1 MEIYPE
7 VTEKLIGIIKIMTSG
22 SLQTVTEICGEFIDQ
37 FPPEHDSL
45 ELTFTP
51 SSRPIKQR
59 WRNNRLSAHFV
70 ADYLSSFL
78 PMDAQDASKKRIKQS
93 KGVVSYVA
101 NELLENAI
109 KFNKDDTNYK
119 VKFGI
124 HFICD
129 TEVTAVIFATNT
141 ATSEGANKFKEFI
154 KEILA
159 SDPNELYLQQ
169 LEKNAESESDS
180 SGLGLLTMIND
191 YSAKI
196 GCKFEPRAE
205 SDTIA
210 VTTVVQITV

>member
-1 MEIYPE
+1 
-7 VTEKLIGIIKIMTSG
+7 MTSG
-22 SLQTVTEICGEFIDQ
+22 SLTTVTQIFGDFIQQ

-78 PMDAQDASKKRIKQS
+78 PVDEDDASSEKRIKQS
-93 KGVVSYVA
+93 KGAVSYVA

-109 KFNKDDTNYK
+109 KFTDDTSSYK

-124 HFICD
+124 HFIEEV
-129 TEVTAVIFATNT
+129 EVTAVIFASNC
-141 ATSEGANKFKEFI
+141 AKSEVANKLQEFI
-154 KEILA
+154 KELLS
-159 SDPNELYLQQ
+159 SDPNDLYLEQ
-169 LEKNAESESDS
+169 LEKNAETESET

-196 GCKFEPRAE
+196 GWRFE
-205 SDTIA
+205 TIPGNVDA
-210 VTTVVQITV
+210 ILVTTVAQITV

>member
-1 MEIYPE
+1 
-7 VTEKLIGIIKIMTSG
+7 MTQG
-22 SLQTVTEICGEFIDQ
+22 SLKTVTQIFGDFIDQ
-37 FPPEHDSL
+37 FPPDRDSL

-59 WRNNRLSAHFV
+59 WRNNLLSAHFV

-78 PMDAQDASKKRIKQS
+78 PVDAQDASTEKRIKQS
-93 KGVVSYVA
+93 KGAVSYVA

-109 KFNKDDTNYK
+109 KFNKDDANYK

-124 HFICD
+124 HFIGE
-129 TEVTAVIFATNT
+129 TEVTAVILASNSVTQ
-141 ATSEGANKFKEFI
+141 EGANKLKEFI
-154 KEILA
+154 EEILA

-169 LEKNAESESDS
+169 LEKNAESESET

-196 GCKFEPRAE
+196 GWKFEPRPDSPE
-205 SDTIA
+205 TIA

>member
-1 MEIYPE
+1 
-7 VTEKLIGIIKIMTSG
+7 MTSG
-22 SLQTVTEICGEFIDQ
+22 SLQTVTEICGELIDK

-78 PMDAQDASKKRIKQS
+78 PMDAEDASSKKRIKQS

-109 KFNKDDTNYK
+109 KVNKDDTNYK
-119 VKFGI
+119 VRFGI
-124 HFICD
+124 HFICG
-129 TEVTAVIFATNT
+129 TEVTAVIFASNT
-141 ATSEGANKFKEFI
+141 VNSERANKFKEFI

-169 LEKNAESESDS
+169 LEKNAESESDT

-196 GCKFEPRAE
+196 GWKFEPRPE

-210 VTTVVQITV
+210 VTTVVQIRV

>member
-1 MEIYPE
+1 
-7 VTEKLIGIIKIMTSG
+7 MTSG
-22 SLQTVTEICGEFIDQ
+22 SLQTVTEICGEFIDK

-78 PMDAQDASKKRIKQS
+78 PMDAEDASSKKRIKQS

-124 HFICD
+124 HFICG
-129 TEVTAVIFATNT
+129 TEVTAVIFASNT
-141 ATSEGANKFKEFI
+141 VNSEAANKFKEFI
-154 KEILA
+154 KELLA
-159 SDPNELYLQQ
+159 SDPNEFYLQQ
-169 LEKNAESESDS
+169 IEKNAESESDS

-196 GCKFEPRAE
+196 GWKFEPRAE

-210 VTTVVQITV
+210 VTTVVQIRV

>member
-1 MEIYPE
+1 
-7 VTEKLIGIIKIMTSG
+7 MTSS
-22 SLQTVTEICGEFIDQ
+22 SLQTVTQIFGDFIEQ
-37 FPPEHDSL
+37 FPPELDSL

-51 SSRPIKQR
+51 SSRPLKHR

-78 PMDAQDASKKRIKQS
+78 PVDEQDASSEKRIKES
-93 KGVVSYVA
+93 KGAVSYVA

-109 KFNKDDTNYK
+109 KFSDDTFHYK

-124 HFICD
+124 HFIGETD
-129 TEVTAVIFATNT
+129 VIAVIFATNC
-141 ATSEGANKFKEFI
+141 ANYEKINKLQAFI
-154 KEILA
+154 KELLS

-169 LEKNAESESDS
+169 LEKNAETESET

-196 GCKFEPRAE
+196 GWKFE
-205 SDTIA
+205 TIPDCEDKMA
-210 VTTVVQITV
+210 VTTVAQITV

>member
-1 MEIYPE
+1 
-7 VTEKLIGIIKIMTSG
+7 MTSG
-22 SLQTVTEICGEFIDQ
+22 SLQTVTQIFGEFIDQ

-78 PMDAQDASKKRIKQS
+78 PVDEEDASSEKRIKQS
-93 KGVVSYVA
+93 KGAVSYVA

-109 KFNKDDTNYK
+109 KFTDDTSSYK
-119 VKFGI
+119 VRFGI
-124 HFICD
+124 HFIED
-129 TEVTAVIFATNT
+129 IDVIAVIFATNY
-141 ATSEGANKFKEFI
+141 AKSETANKLHEFI
-154 KEILA
+154 KELLS
-159 SDPNELYLQQ
+159 SDDPTELYLQQ
-169 LEKNAESESDS
+169 LEKNAETDSET

-196 GCKFEPRAE
+196 GWRFE
-205 SDTIA
+205 TIPDSLDSIL
-210 VTTVVQITV
+210 VTTVAQISV

>member
-1 MEIYPE
+1 MLSIAG
-7 VTEKLIGIIKIMTSG
+7 VKIITHD
-22 SLQTVTEICGEFIDQ
+22 SLKTVTQIFGDFIDQ

-59 WRNNRLSAHFV
+59 WRNNLLSAHFV

-78 PMDAQDASKKRIKQS
+78 PVDAQDAIREKRIKQS
-93 KGVVSYVA
+93 KGAVSYVA

-109 KFNKDDTNYK
+109 KFNKDDANYK

-124 HFICD
+124 HFIGKS
-129 TEVTAVIFATNT
+129 EVTAVIFASN
-141 ATSEGANKFKEFI
+141 SVNQEGANKLDEFI
-154 KEILA
+154 QQVLA

-169 LEKNAESESDS
+169 LEKSAESESET

-196 GCKFEPRAE
+196 GWKFEPKSD
-205 SDTIA
+205 SDTIV

>member
-1 MEIYPE
+1 
-7 VTEKLIGIIKIMTSG
+7 MTSG
-22 SLQTVTEICGEFIDQ
+22 SLQTVTEIWGEFIDQ
-37 FPPEHDSL
+37 FPPEHDCL

-78 PMDAQDASKKRIKQS
+78 PMDAEDASSKKRIKQS

-124 HFICD
+124 HFICG
-129 TEVTAVIFATNT
+129 TEVTAVIFASNT
-141 ATSEGANKFKEFI
+141 VTSEGANKFKEFI
-154 KEILA
+154 KKILA

-169 LEKNAESESDS
+169 LEKNAESESES

-196 GCKFEPRAE
+196 GWKFDPRAE

-210 VTTVVQITV
+210 VTTVVQIRV

>member
-1 MEIYPE
+1 
-7 VTEKLIGIIKIMTSG
+7 MTSG
-22 SLQTVTEICGEFIDQ
+22 SLQTVTQIFGEFIDQ
-37 FPPEHDSL
+37 FPPDHDSL

-78 PMDAQDASKKRIKQS
+78 PVDEQDASSEKRIKQS
-93 KGVVSYVA
+93 KGAVSYVA

-109 KFNKDDTNYK
+109 KFTDDTSSYK

-124 HFICD
+124 HFIED
-129 TEVTAVIFATNT
+129 IDVIAVIFATNY
-141 ATSEGANKFKEFI
+141 AKSETANKLHEFI
-154 KEILA
+154 KELL
-159 SDPNELYLQQ
+159 SSDDPNELYLQQ
-169 LEKNAESESDS
+169 LEKNAETDSET

-196 GCKFEPRAE
+196 GWRFETRPD
-205 SDTIA
+205 SLDTVL
-210 VTTVVQITV
+210 VTTVAQIIV

>member
-1 MEIYPE
+1 
-7 VTEKLIGIIKIMTSG
+7 MTDG
-22 SLQTVTEICGEFIDQ
+22 SLKTVTQIFGDFIDQ

-45 ELTFTP
+45 ELTLTP

-78 PMDAQDASKKRIKQS
+78 PVDEEDASSEKRIKQS
-93 KGVVSYVA
+93 KGAVSYVA

-109 KFNKDDTNYK
+109 KFTDDDSCYK

-124 HFICD
+124 HFIGE
-129 TEVTAVIFATNT
+129 TEVIAVIFATNC
-141 ATSEGANKFKEFI
+141 AKSEMVNKLQGFI
-154 KEILA
+154 KELH
-159 SDPNELYLQQ
+159 SCDPNELYLQQ
-169 LEKNAESESDS
+169 VEKNAETDSET

-196 GCKFEPRAE
+196 GWRFETIPDC
-205 SDTIA
+205 SDKMT
-210 VTTVVQITV
+210 VTTVAQIAV

>member
-1 MEIYPE
+1 
-7 VTEKLIGIIKIMTSG
+7 MTSG
-22 SLQTVTEICGEFIDQ
+22 SLQTMTEIFGEFIDK

-59 WRNNRLSAHFV
+59 WRNNRVSAHFV

-78 PMDAQDASKKRIKQS
+78 PVDEQDASSEKRIKQS
-93 KGVVSYVA
+93 KGAVSYIA

-109 KFNKDDTNYK
+109 KFTDDDCNYK

-124 HFICD
+124 HFIGEAD
-129 TEVTAVIFATNT
+129 VIAVIFATNYVQQP
-141 ATSEGANKFKEFI
+141 AAKKLQEFI
-154 KEILA
+154 VELLN
-159 SDPNELYLQQ
+159 SDSDELYLQQ
-169 LEKNAESESDS
+169 LEKNAEIESET

-196 GCKFEPRAE
+196 GWKFETMADSPNMLAIT
-205 SDTIA
+205 TI
-210 VTTVVQITV
+210 VQISV

>member
-1 MEIYPE
+1 
-7 VTEKLIGIIKIMTSG
+7 MTQG
-22 SLQTVTEICGEFIDQ
+22 SLKTVTQIFGNFIDQ

-51 SSRPIKQR
+51 SSRPIQQR
-59 WRNNRLSAHFV
+59 WRNNLLSAHFV

-78 PMDAQDASKKRIKQS
+78 PVDAQDASTEKRIKQS
-93 KGVVSYVA
+93 KGAVSYVA

-109 KFNKDDTNYK
+109 KFNKDDANYK

-124 HFICD
+124 HFIGE
-129 TEVTAVIFATNT
+129 TEVTAVIFASN
-141 ATSEGANKFKEFI
+141 SVYPEEANKFQEFI
-154 KEILA
+154 NQMLA

-169 LEKNAESESDS
+169 LEKNAESESET

-196 GCKFEPRAE
+196 GWKFEPRPDSPE
-205 SDTIA
+205 TIA

>member
-1 MEIYPE
+1 
-7 VTEKLIGIIKIMTSG
+7 MTSG
-22 SLQTVTEICGEFIDQ
+22 SLKTMTQIFGEFIEE

-78 PMDAQDASKKRIKQS
+78 PVDEEDASSEKRIKES
-93 KGVVSYVA
+93 KGAVSYVA

-109 KFNKDDTNYK
+109 KFNNDDTHYK

-124 HFICD
+124 HFIGE
-129 TEVTAVIFATNT
+129 TEVTAVIFASNSV
-141 ATSEGANKFKEFI
+141 TSEGASKLKEFI
-154 KEILA
+154 EEIMA

-169 LEKNAESESDS
+169 LEKNAESESDT

-196 GCKFEPRAE
+196 GWKFEPRPD
-205 SDTIA
+205 SDTII
-210 VTTVVQITV
+210 VTTVVQISV

>member
-1 MEIYPE
+1 
-7 VTEKLIGIIKIMTSG
+7 MTSG
-22 SLQTVTEICGEFIDQ
+22 SLKTMTQILGDFIEE

-78 PMDAQDASKKRIKQS
+78 PLDEEDANSEQRIKHS
-93 KGVVSYVA
+93 KGAVSYVA

-109 KFNKDDTNYK
+109 KFTDDNDIYK

-124 HFICD
+124 HFIED
-129 TEVTAVIFATNT
+129 VEVIAVIFATNC
-141 ATSEGANKFKEFI
+141 ANSKAVNKLQAFI
-154 KEILA
+154 KELL
-159 SDPNELYLQQ
+159 SSDDPNELYLQQ
-169 LEKNAESESDS
+169 LEKNVETESET
-180 SGLGLLTMIND
+180 SGLGLLTMVND

-196 GCKFEPRAE
+196 GWRFE
-205 SDTIA
+205 TIPDSLDIML
-210 VTTVVQITV
+210 VTTVAQIIV

>member
-1 MEIYPE
+1 
-7 VTEKLIGIIKIMTSG
+7 MTYG
-22 SLQTVTEICGEFIDQ
+22 SLKTVTEIFGDFIDQ

-59 WRNNRLSAHFV
+59 WRNNLLSAHFV

-78 PMDAQDASKKRIKQS
+78 PVDAQDASTEKRIKQS
-93 KGVVSYVA
+93 KGAVSYVA

-109 KFNKDDTNYK
+109 KFNKDDANYK

-124 HFICD
+124 HFIGES
-129 TEVTAVIFATNT
+129 EVTAVIFASNSVTQ
-141 ATSEGANKFKEFI
+141 EGANKLKEFI
-154 KEILA
+154 EEILA
-159 SDPNELYLQQ
+159 SDPIELYLQQ
-169 LEKNAESESDS
+169 LEKNAESESET

-196 GCKFEPRAE
+196 GWKFEPRSG
-205 SDTIA
+205 SDTIG
-210 VTTVVQITV
+210 VTTVVKITV